1 VEEPALGVFSLSAS
15 SPDGDDSRYLR
26 WHQLDH
32 LPQQFSIPGLLHGQR
47 WVSTPACR
55 ALRAVQ
61 SERFEPV
68 NHVVHY
74 LMGEPVDRT
83 VDEFFALRDHL
94 IESGRFPERLP
105 NRLVAGV
112 KVVGRHAAAS
122 ADVSADVIPL
132 RPNLGAY
139 LVIERDADAASS
151 AAVPWP
157 DDTVHALLA
166 LDGVAGLWTFAP
178 SGLRPDEFSRS
189 GHSVGL
195 LYLDEDPVAVAPRV
209 TDVLST
215 RWRDESIAPAF
226 AAPFVSLQ
234 PWTWDQHRAPG

>member
-1 VEEPALGVFSLSAS
+1 MQEPRLGVFSLSAS

-32 LPQQFSIPGLLHGQR
+32 LPQQFSIEGVLHGER
-47 WVSTPACR
+47 WVSTPDCR
-55 ALRAVQ
+55 ALRPVQ

-74 LMGEPVDRT
+74 LMGEPVERT

-94 IESGRFPERLP
+94 VEIGRFPERIP

-112 KVVGRHAAAS
+112 TVVGRHAAAS
-122 ADVSADVIPL
+122 AEVSPDVIPF

-139 LVIERDADAASS
+139 LVIERDADPESA

-157 DDTVHALLA
+157 EAAVDALLA
-166 LDGVAGLWTFAP
+166 LDGVAGMWTFAP

-189 GHSVGL
+189 GYSVGL

-209 TDVLST
+209 NQVLEA
-215 RWRDESIAPAF
+215 RWADDRIAPAL
-226 AAPFVSLQ
+226 AAPFVTLV
-234 PWTWDQHRAPG
+234 PWTWEQHRLPG

>member
-1 VEEPALGVFSLSAS
+1 VQEPALGVFSLSAS

-55 ALRAVQ
+55 AQRAVQ
-61 SERFEPV
+61 SDRFEPV

-94 IESGRFPERLP
+94 IEIGRFPERLP

-112 KVVGRHAAAS
+112 TVVGRHAAAS
-122 ADVSADVIPL
+122 ADVSADVIPF

-139 LVIERDADAASS
+139 LVIERDADPASP

-157 DDTVHALLA
+157 DDTVDALLA

-189 GHSVGL
+189 GFSVGL
-195 LYLDEDPVAVAPRV
+195 LYLDADPVAVAPRV

-215 RWRDESIAPAF
+215 RWRDDSIAPAF
-226 AAPFVSLQ
+226 AAPFVTLL